1 MAWARFGK
9 KKDMPGGLWIKCDE
23 CGAMLFRKEFEQR
36 HRICSTCG
44 HHFTLPARERIALTI
59 DPGSFEEM
67 WIDLV
72 AQDVLGFNDRVPYG
86 EKLIQT
92 KQKTGE
98 ADAMVTGKAL
108 VKGMPI
114 ALGVMN
120 FQFLGGSMGM
130 VVGEKIARL
139 CEYGVEKRLPVVLFA
154 CSGGARMHEGAVSLM
169 QMAKTCGAL
178 QRLHAKGVA
187 SISVM
192 THPTTGGV
200 TASFA
205 SVCDLLIAEPGALI
219 GFAGPRVIATTIKKE
234 LPKGFQRSEF
244 LLEKGQIDRI
254 VQRASMRDELARLLA
269 YATGRD
275 PVAAWKPLPVAAEPE
290 PVAVPVEE
298 TVEKPRRKA
307 KAKKE

>member
-98 ADAMVTGKAL
+98 ADAMIPRVRLNRPTQRRARIRIAAHPVGFVVRLDQGGAERESKRRHRLPGAVDREAL
-108 VKGMPI
+108 LPR
-114 ALGVMN
+114 
-120 FQFLGGSMGM
+120 
-130 VVGEKIARL
+130 ARL
-139 CEYGVEKRLPVVLFA
+139 RRTTVVSPRSDLRGSPDA
-154 CSGGARMHEGAVSLM
+154 EAR
-169 QMAKTCGAL
+169 
-178 QRLHAKGVA
+178 
-187 SISVM
+187 
-192 THPTTGGV
+192 
-200 TASFA
+200 
-205 SVCDLLIAEPGALI
+205 I
-219 GFAGPRVIATTIKKE
+219 GRGP
-234 LPKGFQRSEF
+234 
-244 LLEKGQIDRI
+244 
-254 VQRASMRDELARLLA
+254 
-269 YATGRD
+269 
-275 PVAAWKPLPVAAEPE
+275 
-290 PVAVPVEE
+290 
-298 TVEKPRRKA
+298 
-307 KAKKE
+307 

>member
-1 MAWARFGK
+1 MGSGSSATSAAR
-9 KKDMPGGLWIKCDE
+9 C
-23 CGAMLFRKEFEQR
+23 CSAREFEQR

-154 CSGGARMHEGAVSLM
+154 CSGGAAC
-169 QMAKTCGAL
+169 T
-178 QRLHAKGVA
+178 
-187 SISVM
+187 
-192 THPTTGGV
+192 
-200 TASFA
+200 
-205 SVCDLLIAEPGALI
+205 
-219 GFAGPRVIATTIKKE
+219 
-234 LPKGFQRSEF
+234 
-244 LLEKGQIDRI
+244 
-254 VQRASMRDELARLLA
+254 
-269 YATGRD
+269 
-275 PVAAWKPLPVAAEPE
+275 
-290 PVAVPVEE
+290 
-298 TVEKPRRKA
+298 KA
-307 KAKKE
+307 PCR